1 VKGNRQEKKAE
12 LMQAAEV
19 LIDELLDWDEQ
30 AEAPTLTEIEEA
42 VLQLRQR
49 MGQRMAQEVLKGQAA
64 RVPVPGPQC
73 PRCQREMRYRGEKE
87 RAVES
92 RLGTLELERGYYYC
106 DRCGERFFPP
116 RSTTGGAEG
125 ALE

>member
-1 VKGNRQEKKAE
+1 
-12 LMQAAEV
+12 MQAAEV

-42 VLQLRQR
+42 VLQLCQR

-64 RVPVPGPQC
+64 RLPVPGPEC
-73 PRCQREMRYRGEKE
+73 PRCGREMRYRGERE
-87 RAVES
+87 REVES

-106 DRCGERFFPP
+106 DRCGERFFLPG
-116 RSTTGGAEG
+116 STVGGEEG
-125 ALE
+125 TLE